1 MSWRSAASLTS
12 LPAAL
17 LRGASTSPLLPR
29 ALCAG
34 AARWMGRAPLFWRR
48 LPPPPGYMPRAEPI
62 QYEDIGMSY
71 LVHSGKEYRR
81 VKVTAQMVGHKY
93 GEFVLTRKVRMPQPV
108 ATFFS
113 ARSLR
118 YSPCRIDLAM
128 HVCTPRPSSPDARG
142 AQPVPPQRAPPPK
155 DKQKGKKKR

>member
-113 ARSLR
+113 ARSLHAR
-118 YSPCRIDLAM
+118 AVPHRCR
-128 HVCTPRPSSPDARG
+128 DARVH
-142 AQPVPPQRAPPPK
+142 AATVIP
-155 DKQKGKKKR
+155 